1 MKRICN
7 TILVTGG
14 SSGIGAA
21 VCSMLADDGMT
32 VYAASRSGRSPRP
45 DAPGIIPASVDIN
58 DSASI
63 ISAIGRIKEEK
74 GNLDAIV
81 CCAGNG
87 IGGAIEDTSSEEA
100 RYQFETNFFG
110 TDNCIKAVLP
120 LFRSQGHGRI
130 ITVTSVAGFIPIPY
144 QGYYSS
150 VKAAL
155 DMYMKALAI
164 ECRRFGIQCCS
175 VMPGDVKT
183 GFTSARKRTAASQ
196 SPDSPYY
203 AQSQKSI
210 AKMEH
215 DEQNGMPPSRIAR
228 AIKRQLG
235 RKHMKFT
242 VVPRL
247 DYSAIRVLERLLPTK
262 LLLWAVGLLYDN

>member
-1 MKRICN
+1 MKVQCR

-21 VCSMLADDGMT
+21 ACIMLSEAGMT

-45 DAPGIIPASVDIN
+45 EDPGIIPICMDVNDPGSVSKAIE
-58 DSASI
+58 SI
-63 ISAIGRIKEEK
+63 KSQK
-74 GNLDAIV
+74 GSLDAIV

-87 IGGAIEDTSSEEA
+87 IGGAIEDTSPEEA

-120 LFRSQGHGRI
+120 LFREQGQGRI

-144 QGYYSS
+144 QGYYSA

-183 GFTSARKRTAASQ
+183 GFTSARKRTRGSEN
-196 SPDSPYY
+196 PDSPYY
-203 AQSQKSI
+203 VHASRSI
-210 AKMEH
+210 SKMER
-215 DEQNGMPPSRIAR
+215 DEQGGMPPERIAR
-228 AIKRQLG
+228 AIRRQLG
-235 RKHMKFT
+235 RRHMKFT

-247 DYSAIRVLERLLPTK
+247 DYSAIRVLERLLPTRI
-262 LLLWAVGLLYDN
+262 LLWAVGLIYDK